1 MLVPCAAA
9 ALAAAVLVPA
19 QSSGAGQERTRVVRL
34 PAHAGAL
41 VTGTG
46 GSPVLRG
53 LEVSPAGDFNGDGR
67 PDLIAGASSL
77 SALDRPAA
85 GSALVSSARP
95 RRGRIEV
102 GHSPQSLRI
111 VGPTARGHA
120 GRASVGVGDVN
131 GDGLEDVA
139 LTAPGVRSGLRS
151 VYVTFGRRAPG
162 TIDLAHLG
170 SAGFRIDVPA
180 AEADP
185 DRPERGG
192 DINGD
197 GLADLVV
204 TWAEGDRERSFA
216 TVIFG
221 RGAAEPVRA
230 DEPGGGGF
238 LVGMFQ
244 AAPGSVAV
252 AESGD
257 LNGDGLG
264 DLLLGVGNEDTPC
277 QCGGGAFAL
286 YGKRDSAG
294 VNVDRLGAGGV
305 TFAGGQS
312 TVAVAGPGDVT
323 GDGLPDALIA
333 TGAGVHVVGGGRLP
347 DRVDLRRLGRQGY
360 LIRGVSFLLTG
371 LGDMNGD
378 RINDFA
384 ADNYVIYGSRS
395 RRDLRRT
402 SLGRRGF
409 RIDDS
414 RLAKDAII
422 SVATMGDIDRDRR
435 ADLLVSGLPIE
446 GRSRELDSL
455 IYGRSRPYVAIGSKR
470 HRGSPPRGAD
480 LTASARLGLR
490 VPLLCPATA
499 ARRCR
504 GYVTLRHGR
513 RVLRRVRFSI
523 AAGRTVGVRAAAPCR
538 AGRRARIRA
547 RAAARAADGR
557 PAVTRRRLVVR
568 CR

>member
-1 MLVPCAAA
+1 
-9 ALAAAVLVPA
+9 
-19 QSSGAGQERTRVVRL
+19 VRL

-41 VTGTG
+41 VTDARGRR
-46 GSPVLRG
+46 PLRG
-53 LEVSPAGDFNGDGR
+53 LEVSPAGDTDGDRR

-77 SALDRPAA
+77 SALGRPAA
-85 GSALVSSARP
+85 GGALVSSGRP
-95 RRGRIEV
+95 RRRRIEV

-111 VGPTARGHA
+111 VGPTARGRA
-120 GRASVGVGDVN
+120 GRASLGVGDVN
-131 GDGLEDVA
+131 GDGLDDIAV
-139 LTAPGVRSGLRS
+139 TAPGVRPGLRS
-151 VYVTFGRRAPG
+151 VYVVFGRPALA
-162 TIDLAHLG
+162 TIDLANLG
-170 SAGFRIDVPA
+170 SAGFRIDIPA

-185 DRPERGG
+185 DRPERAG
-192 DINGD
+192 DVNGD

-204 TWAEGDRERSFA
+204 TWAEGDREYSFA

-238 LVGMFQ
+238 VVGVFQ
-244 AAPGSVAV
+244 TAPGSVAV

-257 LNGDGLG
+257 LNRDGLG
-264 DLLLGVGNEDTPC
+264 DVLLGVGNEDTPC

-294 VNVDRLGAGGV
+294 VDVDRLGGGGV
-305 TFAGGQS
+305 TFAGAQT
-312 TVAVAGPGDVT
+312 TVAVAGPGDVD
-323 GDGLPDALIA
+323 GDGRPDALISA
-333 TGAGVHVVGGGRLP
+333 GGAVYVVSGGRLP
-347 DRVDLRRLGRQGY
+347 ERVDLRRLGRRGS
-360 LIRGVSFLLTG
+360 LIRGVSFLLAG
-371 LGDMNGD
+371 LGDVNGD

-384 ADNYVIYGSRS
+384 ADNYVIFGSRS

-414 RLAKDAII
+414 RLGKGAII

-455 IYGRSRPYVAIGSKR
+455 IYGRSRPHVAIGSKR
-470 HRGSPPRGAD
+470 HRDSSPRGAD
-480 LTASARLGLR
+480 LTASARGGLW
-490 VPLLCPATA
+490 VPLLCPATTV
-499 ARRCR
+499 RRCR
-504 GYVTLRHGR
+504 GYLTLRHGR

-523 AAGRTVGVRAAAPCR
+523 AAGRTVRVPAAAPCR
-538 AGRRARIRA
+538 AGRRARISA
-547 RAAARAADGR
+547 RAGTRAADGHSV
-557 PAVTRRRLVVR
+557 VTRRRLVVR